1 MIAFTSQMPPILSNA
16 FIKSPT
22 ALDHQG
28 FSAGSCNDLARVA
41 WLNLQIWSELFL
53 ENKDNLLS
61 VLDYYIGNLQAYRHA
76 IADKDEKTLTA
87 LLEEGKKGRNRWTDE
102 YSHCK
107 NL

>member
-41 WLNLQIWSELFL
+41 WLNLQMWSELFL
-53 ENKDNLLS
+53 ENKENLLS
-61 VLDYYIGNLQAYRHA
+61 ELDFYIDSLQAYRDA
-76 IADKDEKTLTA
+76 IARNDSRTLSE
-87 LLEEGKKGRNRWTDE
+87 LLAEGKKRKEQVDG
-102 YSHCK
+102 
-107 NL
+107 